1 METPQIDLFGDNQV
15 ILYRNIVRG
24 KTNPTWQVAIRTPSS
39 TGRRL
44 RLSLKTASIEE
55 AKIKARDEYY
65 KAEARVQTGLPL
77 QAPRFTKTATEYIS
91 WLKNELKKGRTTK
104 NKYETHRAIIESLLI
119 PYFEDTYLHQINT
132 KAVERYQDQR
142 TQIGATGKGKAVKG
156 STLNRDA
163 SILNAIFTF
172 AIREDYIKEAP
183 LMPKHHHFAQR
194 ASFTRGEMKKLQR
207 KLDEWVE
214 AVIPT
219 EAPHVRDYRELFRLY
234 VLIITYSGIR
244 PGEEMSS
251 IHWKDLSYKTVKGKD
266 YVKLSVIT
274 SKNKKGQKL
283 PRGVIAL
290 PQLKKHIESF
300 KKIEHLYSPDN
311 YIFIHPKSTQLNK
324 SFIGKPIK
332 TFKKQW
338 EAFLTAYDLRYEE
351 LPPHRPRQLYS
362 CRHYYFEQRMLN
374 SDVSLHALAIN
385 GGTSI
390 QVIEKWYAEIHAE
403 QYAESLSGL
412 IERENS

>member
-1 METPQIDLFGDNQV
+1 MENPKFDLFGDNQV
-15 ILYRNIVRG
+15 ILYRNLVRG
-24 KTNPTWQVAIRTPSS
+24 KINPTWQAKISTPSS
-39 TGRRL
+39 AGRVRI
-44 RLSLKTASIEE
+44 SLNTKSLEE
-55 AKIKARDEYY
+55 AKSKAREEYY
-65 KAEARVQTGLPL
+65 RAEARVQSGLPL
-77 QAPRFTKTATEYIS
+77 QAPRFKKTANEYLH
-91 WLKNELKKGRTTK
+91 WLENELGRGRTTE
-104 NKYETHRAIIESLLI
+104 NKYQTHKAIIENLLL
-119 PYFEDTYLHQINT
+119 PYFDDTYLHNINT
-132 KAVERYQDQR
+132 KSIEQYQDQR
-142 TQIGATGKGKAVKG
+142 TQIGAVGAGKDVKG

-163 SILNAIFTF
+163 SILNAVFRY

-183 LMPKHHHFAQR
+183 QMPKHHHFAQR

-214 AVIPT
+214 AVVPT

-234 VLIITYSGIR
+234 ILIITYSGIR

-251 IHWKDLSYKTVKGKD
+251 LHWKDISYKKSKGKE
-266 YVKLSVIT
+266 YVKMVVIT
-274 SKNKKGQKL
+274 SKNKKGQKI

-290 PQLKKHIESF
+290 PQLKKYIENF
-300 KKIEHLYSPDN
+300 KKLEHLHNPDKN
-311 YIFIHPKSTQLNK
+311 IFIHPASTQLNK
-324 SFIGKPIK
+324 AYIGKPIGS
-332 TFKKQW
+332 FKKQW
-338 EAFLTAYDLRYEE
+338 EAFLNWSGLKYEE
-351 LPPHRPRQLYS
+351 MPPHRSRQLYS

-390 QVIEKWYAEIHAE
+390 QVIEKWYAEIQAE